1 LSLKTG
7 SFFKNGVLLRL
18 SRVGYAWFNHSEGG
32 EPLNQVA
39 LVGRLTKDPELKN
52 LSEGRV
58 QTSFVLAV
66 NRRFRNDRDNDAD
79 FVLCT
84 AWGKAAVNTVKYCGK
99 GSLVS
104 IGGRLQSRSYEKDGN
119 RVYVTEVV
127 SEEVR
132 FLATKPPA
140 RPTVVADSRAGSG
153 EGTNGSASG
162 SYQNAGPEE
171 QVIQDSHHDR
181 HGSQPGRGQTLPPE
195 LVFENRKQE
204 EQEEPIRP

>member
-1 LSLKTG
+1 M
-7 SFFKNGVLLRL
+7 
-18 SRVGYAWFNHSEGG
+18 
-32 EPLNQVA
+32 NQVA

-84 AWGKAAVNTVKYCGK
+84 AWGKAAINTVKYCGK

-104 IGGRLQSRSYEKDGN
+104 IGGRLQARSYEKDGN

-140 RPTVVADSRAGSG
+140 RTTVVADSPQGGNAAG
-153 EGTNGSASG
+153 T
-162 SYQNAGPEE
+162 NAGPYQNTGPEE
-171 QVIQDSHHDR
+171 RVKQDYHHDR
-181 HGSQPGRGQTLPPE
+181 HGSPAVRGQTLPPE
-195 LVFENRKQE
+195 LVFENRKE
-204 EQEEPIRP
+204 EDQEEPIRP

>member
-1 LSLKTG
+1 M
-7 SFFKNGVLLRL
+7 
-18 SRVGYAWFNHSEGG
+18 
-32 EPLNQVA
+32 NQVA

-104 IGGRLQSRSYEKDGN
+104 IGGRLQSRSYEKEGN

-132 FLATKPPA
+132 FLSTKPPA
-140 RPTVVADSRAGSG
+140 PATVVDDSPQVGRPEGISG
-153 EGTNGSASG
+153 NQSGT
-162 SYQNAGPEE
+162 YQGTGPEDRVP
-171 QVIQDSHHDR
+171 QVSHHER
-181 HGSQPGRGQTLPPE
+181 HGSQAGQTLPPG
-195 LVFENRKQE
+195 LVFENRKE
-204 EQEEPIRP
+204 DEQEEPIRP

>member
-1 LSLKTG
+1 M
-7 SFFKNGVLLRL
+7 
-18 SRVGYAWFNHSEGG
+18 
-32 EPLNQVA
+32 A
-39 LVGRLTKDPELKN
+39 LVGRLTKDPELKK

-104 IGGRLQSRSYEKDGN
+104 IGGRLQSRSYEKGGN

-140 RPTVVADSRAGSG
+140 RSTAVAEIPQEDSQERLSGNGSG
-153 EGTNGSASG
+153 P
-162 SYQNAGPEE
+162 YQDTGPEAG
-171 QVIQDSHHDR
+171 VTQDSHHER
-181 HGSQPGRGQTLPPE
+181 HGSQAGRGQTLPPG
-195 LVFENRKQE
+195 LVFENRE
-204 EQEEPIRP
+204 EDEQEEPIRP

>member
-1 LSLKTG
+1 M
-7 SFFKNGVLLRL
+7 
-18 SRVGYAWFNHSEGG
+18 
-32 EPLNQVA
+32 A
-39 LVGRLTKDPELKN
+39 LVGRLTKDPELRN

-104 IGGRLQSRSYEKDGN
+104 IGGRLQSRTYEKDGN

-140 RPTVVADSRAGSG
+140 YKAVVADSPNGGGAEGLSGNGSG
-153 EGTNGSASG
+153 P
-162 SYQNAGPEE
+162 YQNDGPKDGSM
-171 QVIQDSHHDR
+171 QDSHHER
-181 HGSQPGRGQTLPPE
+181 HGSQVGQTLPSG
-195 LVFENRKQE
+195 LVFESRKE
-204 EQEEPIRP
+204 KEQEEPIRP

>member
-1 LSLKTG
+1 M
-7 SFFKNGVLLRL
+7 KNGVLLYPL
-18 SRVGYAWFNHSEGG
+18 RVGYAWLTHSEGG
-32 EPLNQVA
+32 ERLNQVA

-99 GSLVS
+99 GSLIS
-104 IGGRLQSRSYEKDGN
+104 IGGRLQSRTYEKDGN

-132 FLATKPPA
+132 FLATKPPS
-140 RPTVVADSRAGSG
+140 PKTVVAGSPQGDGAEGLSGKGSG
-153 EGTNGSASG
+153 P
-162 SYQNAGPEE
+162 YQDAVQEDR
-171 QVIQDSHHDR
+171 IMQDSHHER
-181 HGSQPGRGQTLPPE
+181 HGSQAGRGQNLPPGLE
-195 LVFENRKQE
+195 FENRKVE
-204 EQEEPIRP
+204 EQEEPIQP